1 MTQSDGAREIAVLIV
16 DDDPFVRKALA
27 SIVEDEPGLRLL
39 GQAENGSAGVQA
51 AARLRPDV
59 VLMDIEMPVMNG
71 VDATRRIRSE
81 QAPPEVVIL
90 TVRATDENVVAT
102 LRAGAAGFL
111 LKSSAPEEIV
121 AAVRRAA
128 DGESVLSPQVT
139 GRMIRAFLEREEG
152 TTRRADPDRWRAPL
166 TAREQEVAEAV
177 AAGMSNQQIA
187 DALFMSLSTAKTNVS
202 RILTKLGLDNRVQM
216 ALLVNGIIEGSEDL
230 GA

>member
-1 MTQSDGAREIAVLIV
+1 MTTSEGARPIAVLVV

-27 SIVEDEPGLRLL
+27 SIIDAEPGFSLV
-39 GQAENGSAGVQA
+39 GEAENGSAGVQA
-51 AARLRPDV
+51 AGRLRPDV

-81 QAPPEVVIL
+81 QGAPEIVIL
-90 TVRATDENVVAT
+90 TVRATDEHIVGT

-121 AAVRRAA
+121 GAVRRAA
-128 DGESVLSPQVT
+128 EGESVLSPQVT
-139 GRMIRAFLEREEG
+139 SRMIRAFLDRDDGATAREK
-152 TTRRADPDRWRAPL
+152 PDQWREPL
-166 TAREQEVAEAV
+166 TEREQEVAEAV

-202 RILTKLGLDNRVQM
+202 RILTKLGLENRVQM
-216 ALLVNGIIEGSEDL
+216 ALLVNGIIQGPEDVR
-230 GA
+230 A